1 MPIKSRVMSKR
12 CFGMKF
18 WQYIVIAAFL
28 FVCMYD
34 PKSGG
39 LENYLTPGGGS
50 RVASSGK
57 PCCDEAPIGR
67 QCNSPHYQSVQFAE
81 PGMGC
86 PRESPKS
93 KDGAIFGR

>member
-1 MPIKSRVMSKR
+1 MPIKSLILINQ
-12 CFGMKF
+12 MKF
-18 WQYIVIAAFL
+18 WQYVVLAAFL

-39 LENYLTPGGGS
+39 LEQYIGATPGG
-50 RVASSGK
+50 AKK

-67 QCNSPHYQSVQFAE
+67 QCGASHSQSVQFAE

-86 PRESPKS
+86 PRETPQAKG
-93 KDGAIFGR
+93 GAIYNR